1 MSFFFVKHS
10 PRFRFG
16 LCANADGDNGK
27 NANEKQDSAQY
38 FHRCFHFYPQ
48 FLHPLS
54 RAKTPKSGRLK
65 FGSVASQFEKQAV
78 KFIAVP

>member
-16 LCANADGDNGK
+16 LCANPNGDNGK